1 SKSLVEL
8 MGGSIGVTS
17 EEGKGSEFSFVVGL
31 SRDTETGVVALPSV
45 VAPGTRGR
53 ALLVEGNVS
62 QRMAVRGILIR
73 DGWTVDEVSGC
84 REAEALD
91 ASQVACYDLAIVDCT
106 QSDGCGVTLARDLSA
121 ASGLQTPLPCVMLCT
136 LGDETATREIR
147 AETAPPVPML
157 LKPVDASELRAAIE
171 QALTGS
177 VVPAAD
183 AGTDATPLTPS
194 TLPSPE
200 TEAAPPPVES
210 PAPARREL
218 RVLLA
223 EDAPINQKLAEA
235 VLRRM
240 GHEVTVARNGVEAV
254 SLVQEQRF
262 DIVLMDIQM
271 PEMGGVEATERIRHF
286 EMAKGM
292 ARIPI
297 VAVTAN
303 ALKGDRENYLA
314 AGMDGYVSKPIVFA
328 ALEAEIERVTR
339 GV

>member
-1 SKSLVEL
+1 
-8 MGGSIGVTS
+8 M
-17 EEGKGSEFSFVVGL
+17 
-31 SRDTETGVVALPSV
+31 
-45 VAPGTRGR
+45 
-53 ALLVEGNVS
+53 LVEGNAS
-62 QRMAVRGILIR
+62 QRRAVRGILVR

-91 ASQVACYDLAIVDCT
+91 ASQVAGYDLAIVDCT
-106 QSDGCGVTLARDLSA
+106 LSDGCGVTLARDLSA
-121 ASGLQTPLPCVMLCT
+121 ARGLHTPLPCVMLCT

-147 AETAPPVPML
+147 AETDPPVPML

-177 VVPAAD
+177 AAD
-183 AGTDATPLTPS
+183 ADTDATLLTPS
-194 TLPSPE
+194 ALPSPE

-210 PAPARREL
+210 PASARREL

-286 EMAKGM
+286 EMTKGM

-339 GV
+339 SV